1 MQAILTRVES
11 ATNARRIGAVASE
24 HRLNDDTYCG
34 AMVAPDNPILAR
46 LWRGDA
52 VESIHR
58 GVWVVADIDGHVAA
72 SGGDPDQLIYARSSL
87 KSIQALAFV
96 ESGAADAIGAG
107 TAELAIAISSHDGE
121 PIHLDAAR
129 RILQLAGLDESAL
142 QCGPARPKA
151 AGQDHALAAIANN
164 CSGKHAAFLATALHL
179 GDAPARYLDAG
190 SAVQRHVHAAVADL
204 SGAGAELS
212 TAIDGCSAPTF
223 RLPIRSLA
231 TALAR
236 MANPDSLDPLRCAAC
251 ARITDAAA
259 CHPDLVAGSTG
270 RVDTELLR
278 AAQGRWFAK
287 SGAEGVQCVGVVG
300 VGIAV
305 AVKIDDGSARAAAP
319 VAMALLDAFA
329 GLDGASPGLDQWRAG
344 PRSNS
349 AGVEVGRLEVC
360 LDVAG

>member
-1 MQAILTRVES
+1 M
-11 ATNARRIGAVASE
+11 
-24 HRLNDDTYCG
+24 
-34 AMVAPDNPILAR
+34 
-46 LWRGDA
+46 
-52 VESIHR
+52 
-58 GVWVVADIDGHVAA
+58 
-72 SGGDPDQLIYARSSL
+72 YARSSL

-107 TAELAIAISSHDGE
+107 TAELAVAISSHDGE

-151 AGQDHALAAIANN
+151 AGQDHPLAAIANN

-179 GDAPARYLDAG
+179 GDAPAHYLDAG

-236 MANPDSLDPLRCAAC
+236 MANPDIPRPHC
-251 ARITDAAA
+251 DALHALGSPTPRR
-259 CHPDLVAGSTG
+259 CHPDLVAGARDASTPNSCG
-270 RVDTELLR
+270 PR
-278 AAQGRWFAK
+278 
-287 SGAEGVQCVGVVG
+287 
-300 VGIAV
+300 
-305 AVKIDDGSARAAAP
+305 
-319 VAMALLDAFA
+319 
-329 GLDGASPGLDQWRAG
+329 RAG
-344 PRSNS
+344 GSRRAVPKEFNASAWSASASRS
-349 AGVEVGRLEVC
+349 R
-360 LDVAG
+360 